1 MTRRSWT
8 ILSVV
13 ADAIA
18 VNAAIILA
26 FVARFG
32 WPLPAFNVEAY
43 QRVAVPL
50 TVGQLLIFLLV
61 DLYDPSA
68 ERSGPQLLGTV
79 MKGILLGL
87 VALVGISFFLRAF
100 SFPRTVIVAAFFS
113 QALLVWG
120 WRRAAAG
127 LLDVRWPER
136 RVVVIGDTADV
147 RPVLERLRSVERWGY
162 RVVAVVLGDGGEG
175 AEGDMISAAGGHP
188 LFISP
193 DDLPALLEKERP
205 DQVIVATPSRHRP
218 ILEQVA
224 LSSGFS
230 GEILVAPELYEMHLG
245 EIDFTLLDDL
255 PLLRLTSGAAPA
267 WQGAVQRVTEQ
278 SVAVMLAVL
287 LSPVFALIA
296 VAVFLSSGR
305 PILYRQVR
313 AGLGQRPFSLY
324 KFRTMVPEAEDEGPV
339 LATAGDP
346 RVTGIGRGLR
356 LSRFDEWPQL
366 WNVARGEMSFVG
378 PRPERPE
385 FVREF
390 LAQDP
395 LYAERFR
402 VRPGIT
408 GLAQVSGSY
417 GSTASVKLRFDLMYI
432 YHRSPALDLKI
443 LLRTVKVVLV
453 GKGAQ

>member
-13 ADAIA
+13 ADAVA
-18 VNAAIILA
+18 VNAAIVLA

-32 WPLPAFNVEAY
+32 WPLPAFNMEAY

-79 MKGILLGL
+79 VKGILLGL

-127 LLDVRWPER
+127 LLDIRWPER

-162 RVVAVVLGDGGEG
+162 RVVAVVLGDDGSG
-175 AEGDMISAAGGHP
+175 AEDDVASAAGGYP

-193 DDLPALLEKERP
+193 DELPALLEKERP

-255 PLLRLTSGAAPA
+255 PLLRLTSGAAP
-267 WQGAVQRVTEQ
+267 
-278 SVAVMLAVL
+278 
-287 LSPVFALIA
+287 P
-296 VAVFLSSGR
+296 
-305 PILYRQVR
+305 
-313 AGLGQRPFSLY
+313 
-324 KFRTMVPEAEDEGPV
+324 
-339 LATAGDP
+339 
-346 RVTGIGRGLR
+346 
-356 LSRFDEWPQL
+356 
-366 WNVARGEMSFVG
+366 
-378 PRPERPE
+378 
-385 FVREF
+385 
-390 LAQDP
+390 
-395 LYAERFR
+395 
-402 VRPGIT
+402 
-408 GLAQVSGSY
+408 
-417 GSTASVKLRFDLMYI
+417 
-432 YHRSPALDLKI
+432 
-443 LLRTVKVVLV
+443 
-453 GKGAQ
+453 

>member
-13 ADAIA
+13 ADAVA

-79 MKGILLGL
+79 VKGILLGL

-113 QALLVWG
+113 QTLLVWG

-162 RVVAVVLGDGGEG
+162 RVVAVVLGDGGG
-175 AEGDMISAAGGHP
+175 GIEGDAGSVAGGYP

-193 DDLPALLEKERP
+193 DELPALLEKERP

-255 PLLRLTSGAAPA
+255 PLLRLTSGAAPP

-278 SVAVMLAVL
+278 SVAVVLAVL
-287 LSPVFALIA
+287 LSPVFALIG
-296 VAVFLSSGR
+296 VAVLLSSGR

-324 KFRTMVPEAEDEGPV
+324 KFRTMVPGAEDEGPV
-339 LATAGDP
+339 LATVGDP